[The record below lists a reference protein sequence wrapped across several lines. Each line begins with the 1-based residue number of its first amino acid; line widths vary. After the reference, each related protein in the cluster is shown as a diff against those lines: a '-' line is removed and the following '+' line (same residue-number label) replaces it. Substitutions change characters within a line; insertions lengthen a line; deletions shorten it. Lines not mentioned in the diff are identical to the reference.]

1 MIAFLKANTAYEL
14 KDSFCET
21 TAEVHVYVGEK
32 ETREIL
38 HSADAI
44 CKMLPSGRLHRLKG
58 LKHGEFSINYADK
71 FADAIQ
77 KILNSG

>member
-1 MIAFLKANTAYEL
+1 MIAFMKANPSYAL
-14 KDSFCET
+14 KDVFRET
-21 TAEVHVYVGEK
+21 AADVHVYVGEK

-44 CKMLPSGRLHRLKG
+44 CKMLPSGRLHRLNG

-77 KILNSG
+77 KILNSR